1 MHATC
6 CRFFIF
12 AHVFYPETAAHFR
25 ETVPTGNVFQKTGDY
40 QIRLQQGDRI
50 IGEGLFTVADDE
62 HSAVVN
68 ACIAE

>member
-1 MHATC
+1 
-6 CRFFIF
+6 
-12 AHVFYPETAAHFR
+12 
-25 ETVPTGNVFQKTGDY
+25 VPTGNVFQKAGDY